1 MKLLTLT
8 AACLFLITAVIALF
22 SNPPMAAL
30 SLAAAVAM
38 AATYV
43 VYKRQIK

>member
-8 AACLFLITAVIALF
+8 AACLFLITAVIAFF

-30 SLAAAVAM
+30 SFTASVAM
-38 AATYV
+38 VATWV
-43 VYKRQIK
+43 VYKKQSK